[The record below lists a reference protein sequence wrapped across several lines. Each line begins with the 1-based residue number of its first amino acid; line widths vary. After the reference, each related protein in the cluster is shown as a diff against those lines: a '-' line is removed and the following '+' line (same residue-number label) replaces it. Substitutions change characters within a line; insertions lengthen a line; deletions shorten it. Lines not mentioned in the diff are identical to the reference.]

1 MANVHRISALIL
13 GLSLAAGCS
22 KSSPDTAAPEPDDA
36 AEPGVT
42 AAARPMRVTGVHLDP
57 ALVAVCELEAGDA
70 LVEFDRDARSE
81 EVDQVLT
88 AVATCV
94 KTGPLQGRRLEIVGH
109 AAPRGD
115 EYRSTY
121 GKSRADTIRG
131 CLLADGVKDEDLV
144 THPTD
149 PEDDLEAA
157 SEWPTERRVDIRVAT
172 RHAH

>member
-1 MANVHRISALIL
+1 MANMHRISALIL

-22 KSSPDTAAPEPDDA
+22 KTSPDTAAPEPSDA
-36 AEPGVT
+36 AEPEP
-42 AAARPMRVTGVHLDP
+42 AMSPAARPMRVTGVHLDP
-57 ALVAVCELEAGDA
+57 ALVAVCDLGAT

-81 EVDQVLT
+81 QVDAVLT

-131 CLLADGVKDEDLV
+131 CLLADGVKDDDLV
-144 THPTD
+144 THPAD
-149 PEDDLEAA
+149 PEDDLDAA

-172 RHAH
+172 RHAK